1 MKFDLPATDKMI
13 LIACFLAYVAVLT
26 IGYVYERPIPC
37 STDIECQTLNPNIDP
52 Y

>member
-1 MKFDLPATDKMI
+1 MNFDIDPIDK
-13 LIACFLAYVAVLT
+13 LVLAGCLAAYIAVLT